1 MPLIR
6 AATRQIIVGVG
17 DLRRSGAGPTVRYFP
32 SPRRLTPDRTL
43 CQRCLDHGIPTT
55 CHANRNLPNIT
66 RHRNSILDLQ
76 TSTPQYSSLPQS
88 RGPPT
93 MAHGCPTAW
102 EGRGRSAYVASEILA
117 LAPVLDVNKCHVR
130 LDRNQLRGHGQ
141 GTGGL
146 CERCQERLQVP
157 HQYVQLSHISQFR
170 SHNSFT
176 GNWNF
181 EINDI
186 CILTDDAKY
195 PGGTPTKANILNAMK
210 WLVEDARAGDSL
222 FIHCECALYIQTT
235 VRLCVLRLWPRY
247 ADRGQRRR

>member
-1 MPLIR
+1 
-6 AATRQIIVGVG
+6 VGVG
-17 DLRRSGAGPTVRYFP
+17 DLTRSGTGLTVRYFH
-32 SPRRLTPDRTL
+32 SPRHLTPDRTP
-43 CQRCLDHGIPTT
+43 CQRCLDHDTPAP

-66 RHRNSILDLQ
+66 RHHNSILDLQ
-76 TSTPQYSSLPQS
+76 TSTPQYSPLPQS
-88 RGPPT
+88 GGPPT
-93 MAHGCPTAW
+93 MAHGCPTAR
-102 EGRGRSAYVASEILA
+102 EGRRRSAYVASEILA
-117 LAPVLDVNKCHVR
+117 LAPTLDVNKCHVR

-146 CERCQERLQVP
+146 RERCQEHLQVP
-157 HQYVQLSHISQFR
+157 HQYVQLSHISQIR

-181 EINDI
+181 EINEF

-195 PGGTPTKANILNAMK
+195 PGGIPTKANILNAMK

-235 VRLCVLRLWPRY
+235 ARLCVHRLRPRY
-247 ADRGQRRR
+247 TDRRRRRG